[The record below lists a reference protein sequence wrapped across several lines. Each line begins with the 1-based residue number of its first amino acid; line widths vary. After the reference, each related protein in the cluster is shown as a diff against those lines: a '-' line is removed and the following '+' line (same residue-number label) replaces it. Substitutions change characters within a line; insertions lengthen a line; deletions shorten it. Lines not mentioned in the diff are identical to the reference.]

1 MSRTAFYLRVSTSWK
16 LTREVS
22 GAFVRNFEIPLLRE
36 AALYPDLYSCKDL
49 KTCMPTPK
57 SFLLWTNKIIIQDK
71 PCRKRRK
78 FGGQRF
84 HHSKS
89 NSVCMCDTLWGHD
102 DACLSFIFRLN
113 RQFYINASQTG
124 GAWYGKVMDKARSDV
139 LTLLTVTCYVRSL

>member
-1 MSRTAFYLRVSTSWK
+1 MISHNCCIKLVPLVILYPELYCCKEVKTGMPTAKYF
-16 LTREVS
+16 
-22 GAFVRNFEIPLLRE
+22 LLR
-36 AALYPDLYSCKDL
+36 
-49 KTCMPTPK
+49 
-57 SFLLWTNKIIIQDK
+57 TNKIIIQDK

-102 DACLSFIFRLN
+102 DAFMSFIFRLN

-124 GAWYGKVMDKARSDV
+124 GA
-139 LTLLTVTCYVRSL
+139 